1 MRPSSCMRR
10 RALSFRTWGGS
21 SRAMM
26 LSVEPLESRTLL
38 SASSILDGLF
48 ASPLAYDP
56 QRITNTIPTG
66 YTPSQIRSAYGFD
79 KISFSNGAVQGDGS
93 GQTIAIVDAYNDPN
107 IASDLQ
113 VFDQKF
119 GIPDPPS
126 FTKVNQ
132 SGGTAMPQTSS
143 GWSEEIALD
152 VEWAHAIAP
161 KAKILLVE
169 ASSNSISNLLQAVD
183 TARSWSGVSVV
194 SMSWGGGEFSGET
207 SSDQHF
213 TTPSGHGGVTFLA
226 AAGDNGAQ
234 ALWPAISPNVVAVG
248 GTTLNLSGGNY
259 GGESAWSGS
268 GGGSSS
274 FESEPTYQTAVQST
288 GRRTGPDVAYD
299 ANPNT
304 GFAVYDSVAT
314 GGQSG
319 WFEIGGTSAGAPQWA
334 ALFAIA
340 NQGRALS
347 GQGSI
352 ANGQSQLYKLSSSDF
367 HDITTG
373 SNGNPARVGYDL
385 VTGRGTPVAN
395 LVVADLV
402 SGATSTTN
410 PNPPTSTPT
419 PPAPPT
425 QHHYHVYYEIV
436 YINGRY
442 WIVEIISYSAVNASQ
457 PDDISQ
463 GLAQVNTAL
472 AEASTTANV
481 QAVNTA
487 SAVNDSISSPAS
499 PLAPSLTTTTL
510 AVAPEPDGTA
520 GPLVTTNDA
529 VGSQES
535 PNDPGMHPHSP
546 INDAPVEKD
555 GDAPLLYLRP
565 TEAAMPT
572 AGIERMA
579 ISPQVGLAPVAGLA
593 LDACL
598 ADSDWVSGLGEVLL
612 DIPDVLVA
620 RTDFDLLG
628 LAVGLAIAANVGRG
642 PVDAQ
647 PRWVFKPR
655 RQMCR
660 LDRN

>member
-10 RALSFRTWGGS
+10 HALFSGTWGATF
-21 SRAMM
+21 RAKT
-26 LSVEPLESRTLL
+26 LSVEPLETRTLL
-38 SASSILDGLF
+38 SASSILDSIF
-48 ASPLAYDP
+48 ANPVVSNAA
-56 QRITNTIPTG
+56 QVTNSIPTG

-79 KISFSNGAVQGDGS
+79 KISFGNGAVHGDGS

-119 GIPDPPS
+119 GISDPPS

-132 SGGTAMPQTSS
+132 TGGASMPQTSS

-161 KAKILLVE
+161 KANILLVE
-169 ASSNSISNLLQAVD
+169 ASSNSLNNLLQAVD

-194 SMSWGGGEFSGET
+194 SMSWGSGEFSGET
-207 SSDQHF
+207 ASDQHF
-213 TTPSGHGGVTFLA
+213 TTPSGHAGVTFLA
-226 AAGDNGAQ
+226 SAGDNGAQ
-234 ALWPAISPNVVAVG
+234 AEWPAISPNVGSVG
-248 GTTLNLSGGNY
+248 GTSLSVSGGNY

-274 FESEPTYQTAVQST
+274 FESEPTYQSAVQST
-288 GRRTGPDVAYD
+288 GRRTGPDVAYN

-340 NQGRALS
+340 DQGRALA

-367 HDITTG
+367 HDITSG
-373 SNGNPARVGYDL
+373 SNGNSARAGYDL
-385 VTGRGTPVAN
+385 VTGRGAPVAN

-402 SGATSTTN
+402 SGATATTN

-419 PPAPPT
+419 QPAPPT
-425 QHHYHVYYEIV
+425 QHHYHIYYEIV
-436 YINGRY
+436 YIGGRY
-442 WIVEIISYSAVNASQ
+442 WLVEIISYSAVNASQ

-472 AEASTTANV
+472 ADAGTTSNV
-481 QAVNTA
+481 QAANTA
-487 SAVNDSISSPAS
+487 PAASDFTGSPSSP
-499 PLAPSLTTTTL
+499 LTPSLTTTTL
-510 AVAPEPDGTA
+510 AMAPQA
-520 GPLVTTNDA
+520 GGAAGSLVTTNDA
-529 VGSQES
+529 AGTQDS
-535 PNDPGMHPHSP
+535 PSIPGMNPSSP
-546 INDAPVEKD
+546 TNDAPVEKD
-555 GDAPLLYLRP
+555 GEAPTLYLP
-565 TEAAMPT
+565 ATEAVIPT
-572 AGIERMA
+572 AGIQRTS
-579 ISPQVGLAPVAGLA
+579 ISRPVGLAAVSGLA

-598 ADSDWVSGLGEVLL
+598 ADSDWVAGLGEVLV
-612 DIPDVLVA
+612 DIPDIVFA
-620 RTDFDLLG
+620 RTDYDLLG
-628 LAVGLAIAANVGRG
+628 LALGLAIAANVGRR
-642 PVDAQ
+642 PMDVQ
-647 PRWVFKPR
+647 PRSAVKPR
-655 RQMCR
+655 RQLCR